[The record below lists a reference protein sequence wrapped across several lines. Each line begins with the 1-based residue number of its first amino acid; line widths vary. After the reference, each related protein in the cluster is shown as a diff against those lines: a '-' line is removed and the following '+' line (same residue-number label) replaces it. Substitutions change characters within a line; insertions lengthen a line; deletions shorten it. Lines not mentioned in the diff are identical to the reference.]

1 MRCTQVYKAR
11 RKYTGRVVAIKYINK
26 VGKQEKELVALRQ
39 ELNIMQKLQHP
50 NIIEMIEAKETK
62 SDFCVVMEY
71 AFGERQQTSGVAGC
85 RDNPYCNMLNY
96 V

>member
-1 MRCTQVYKAR
+1 M
-11 RKYTGRVVAIKYINK
+11 VAIKYINK

-71 AFGERQQTSGVAGC
+71 AFGVV
-85 RDNPYCNMLNY
+85 L
-96 V
+96 